1 MAYTRGS
8 NTVHTRYTRKG
19 TPRSNGDEL
28 SEALHKCYTPG
39 RSRPGYSGLGLGL
52 VVVVAAVF
60 GRDRLIHISHL
71 LNFYTCRLNKL
82 CRLLLYRV
90 ARTTYTT
97 LQTEHVQGAF
107 WQGRD
112 ERIAA
117 RDVRGGLELPP
128 PVRGRHAWAVCAQ
141 LHRGHR

>member
-1 MAYTRGS
+1 MKKGSVDRGL
-8 NTVHTRYTRKG
+8 HTRFQHGAHEVRTQG
-19 TPRSNGDEL
+19 HSNGDEL
-28 SEALHKCYTPG
+28 SEALRKCYTPG

-107 WQGRD
+107 WQGR
-112 ERIAA
+112 EALRAMSQQ
-117 RDVRGGLELPP
+117 RRSKL
-128 PVRGRHAWAVCAQ
+128 
-141 LHRGHR
+141 